1 MKGRDLMENNISLLE
16 LKIINESQSD
26 ADPYFKLKENGIESK
41 IITTLNI
48 TNDPFIGNSNRVVF
62 ITIAGIND
70 ENAVYL
76 SREYVQ
82 ITNPNEPFTIYSAV
96 DIDKKYL
103 LDDNGNLKYKD
114 VVVSFAY
121 TSKLPGE
128 MGISESIRVGTF
140 FKTNVP
146 ILDERKK

>member
-1 MKGRDLMENNISLLE
+1 MENNISLLE

-26 ADPYFKLKENGIESK
+26 TDPYFKLKENGIESK

-48 TNDPFIGNSNRVVF
+48 TNDPFIGNSNRVIF

-70 ENAVYL
+70 VDAVYL

-96 DIDKKYL
+96 NIDKKYL

-121 TSKLPGE
+121 TRKLPGE
-128 MGISESIRVGTF
+128 IGISESIRVGTF